1 SLTTPVDVAAD
12 LPGLQYAF
20 DFGSGYGAWGSS
32 SGANFTTTDNGPLAV
47 KGKVRDKDGG
57 VTEYTA
63 TVQVNNV
70 APTAALSNGGPVSE
84 GSPAT
89 VSFSGASDPSSAD
102 AAAGFRFSFALSPA
116 GLAGSYAA
124 AGAASSAQFTFADN
138 GSYTVYGRV
147 FDKDGG
153 YTDYQT
159 TVVVTN
165 VAPTA
170 TLMGPA
176 PGSVYAAGTA

>member
-63 TVQVNNV
+63 TVQVLNV
-70 APTAALSNGGPVSE
+70 APIAALSNSGPVDE

-102 AAAGFRFSFALSPA
+102 TAAGFRYSFALSAA
-116 GLAGSYAA
+116 GLATTYAS
-124 AGAASSAQFTFADN
+124 AGTASTADFTF
-138 GSYTVYGRV
+138 GEPGTYTVYGRI
-147 FDKDGG
+147 FDKDNG
-153 YTDYQT
+153 YRDYT
-159 TVVVTN
+159 TSVV
-165 VAPTA
+165 
-170 TLMGPA
+170 
-176 PGSVYAAGTA
+176 